1 MSDKDIKASE
11 EPETEEPETVD
22 VGDAYKPTSD
32 EIVVDILSSYYSNIT
47 YMQVAPRDVIL
58 DFLAF
63 PGTRKDDKNVVSGVR
78 IYMSHTAA
86 RSLAEKL
93 GKLLEDAYKAGKIE
107 ELKFTRPEDVEI
119 STKISRPTKEELI

>member
-1 MSDKDIKASE
+1 MSDKDIETSE
-11 EPETEEPETVD
+11 EQETVD
-22 VGDAYKPTSD
+22 VGDAYKTPSE
-32 EIVVDILSSYYSNIT
+32 EISVDILSSYYSNVT

-63 PGTRKDDKNVVSGVR
+63 PGVRKDNKNIVSGIR

-93 GKLLEDAYKAGKIE
+93 GKLLETAYKDGKIE
-107 ELKFTRPEDVEI
+107 ELKFNVPEDVEL
-119 STKISRPTKEELI
+119 STKIDRSTKEELI